1 MAKSSYSGNHNK
13 EILIFSLFIV
23 VYFMAITGP
32 VVGVKYRLPIE
43 PFMVLYFTY
52 FLSYYLQIKTR
63 KLDRLKFF
71 KK

>member
-1 MAKSSYSGNHNK
+1 MAKSSYSGKYNK

-23 VYFMAITGP
+23 VYFMTITGP

-52 FLSYYLQIKTR
+52 FLIYYLQIKTR
-63 KLDRLKFF
+63 KLEDKID
-71 KK
+71 